1 MATRGNIG
9 IVNEDGSITA
19 IYVHWDSYPEY
30 VGKMLLNHYNNDDI
44 VNGLMNLGDLSILS
58 ESLHSTTGIN
68 LYSDNNRHTFNNP
81 QKGVCVAYGRD
92 RGETG
97 SDSRTFEDL
106 GEFENRAS
114 YTWAE
119 YQYLFDNGKWMYRN
133 VNKTLGWM
141 ELTAEVCK

>member
-30 VGKMLLNHYNNDDI
+30 VGKMLLNHYNNVGIINELLD
-44 VNGLMNLGDLSILS
+44 LGDLSILS
-58 ESLHSTTGIN
+58 ESLYSTTGIN
-68 LYSDNNRHTFNNP
+68 LYSDNNRHTFDNP

-106 GEFENRAS
+106 GEYEHFGS
-114 YTWAE
+114 GVD
-119 YQYLFDNGKWMYRN
+119 YQYLYEDGKWSYRN
-133 VNKTLGWM
+133 VNKTLGWN